1 MHNRTTEST
10 GAEDGHTF
18 RTRRILPQL
27 PTSMDGQVSP
37 PSIHIQSESYLKYDD
52 VERSLQGSLQKDPQ
66 KLYVTDDLDPD
77 SLSDASKS
85 DDGSIIEQGRKT
97 STGKPERSL
106 SEVKAETSSNQDV
119 TVNKMAKDQDCAT
132 KFSTATI
139 TRQHGSR
146 KSGDSGVSPPAKGAS
161 TGMDNP
167 VSLIRQ
173 ESFTKH
179 RPSDDIHFMKLPH
192 ISSPESSDDRNEFR
206 GVCNQDTQSYL
217 EETQNTL
224 TVLEAKLQVQKHNHA
239 PCALED
245 SLSGESDVDTS
256 STVSQRSGKNSGT
269 SAPKNPLIPSE
280 LLKGKKTASQRAREL
295 NSFGDLQSLNCRVS
309 SADSNFKDTA
319 KNSQSPT
326 MHQWSGAVSDQESS
340 SHPALRKYTIPLKN
354 ESSKRSLKATLSQA
368 LARSGSLSAPKP
380 TRTSMLR
387 RARLGDASDND
398 GTETD
403 RTSQNSDV
411 NPSYTR
417 TQESKKLS
425 RLDILAM
432 PRRRTS
438 SFTTPSDTES
448 SAGRTGFSNRSEA
461 ECGSSARKAS
471 VPDIKNGIQRG
482 SGVAG
487 RQPIIRGRSS
497 SAKYSSSTASEYSTP
512 IKFIIKYPN
521 RMFSYAIY

>member
-1 MHNRTTEST
+1 MA
-10 GAEDGHTF
+10 AEGGQTF
-18 RTRRILPQL
+18 RARRILPQL
-27 PTSMDGQVSP
+27 PASGEGQVPP
-37 PSIHIQSESYLKYDD
+37 PSIHIQSESFLRYDD
-52 VERSLQGSLQKDPQ
+52 VERSIQSLLQKDHQ
-66 KLYVTDDLDPD
+66 KLYVTDDVDPD

-97 STGKPERSL
+97 STGKAERSW
-106 SEVKAETSSNQDV
+106 SEAEMSSNQDV
-119 TVNKMAKDQDCAT
+119 TIDKLAKDQDCAT

-139 TRQHGSR
+139 TRQHGIR
-146 KSGDSGVSPPAKGAS
+146 KSGDSSVSPSAKGAS
-161 TGMDNP
+161 TVMDNT
-167 VSLIRQ
+167 VTLIRQ

-179 RPSDDIHFMKLPH
+179 RPSDDIHFMKLPR
-192 ISSPESSDDRNEFR
+192 IPSPESSNDTNAFR

-217 EETQNTL
+217 KETENTL

-239 PCALED
+239 PCGLED

-269 SAPKNPLIPSE
+269 SALKNPFIPNE

-295 NSFGDLQSLNCRVS
+295 NSFGDLQSWNCRVS
-309 SADSNFKDTA
+309 SADSSCKETG
-319 KNSQSPT
+319 KTSQSST

-340 SHPALRKYTIPLKN
+340 SHPVQRKYTIPLKT
-354 ESSKRSLKATLSQA
+354 ESTKKSLKATLSQA

-411 NPSYTR
+411 NPSSTR

-425 RLDILAM
+425 RLDLLAM

-438 SFTTPSDTES
+438 SFNTPSDTES

-461 ECGSSARKAS
+461 ESGLSARKAS
-471 VPDIKNGIQRG
+471 IPDIKNGIQRG
-482 SGVAG
+482 SGVTN

-497 SAKYSSSTASEYSTP
+497 SAKYASSTASE
-512 IKFIIKYPN
+512 FHHHFN
-521 RMFSYAIY
+521 